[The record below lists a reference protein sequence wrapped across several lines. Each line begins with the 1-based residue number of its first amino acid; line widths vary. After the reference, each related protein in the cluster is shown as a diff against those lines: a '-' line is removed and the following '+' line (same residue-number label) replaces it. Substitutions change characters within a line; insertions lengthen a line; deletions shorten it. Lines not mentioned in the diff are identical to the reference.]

1 MYQKLRYM
9 KIFFMLFKTKYIEFH
24 LFNLIDKN
32 SSSHLVCLEL
42 KQYDAK
48 AHHF

>member
-1 MYQKLRYM
+1 
-9 KIFFMLFKTKYIEFH
+9 MLFKTKYIEFR

-32 SSSHLVCLEL
+32 SSSRLVCLEL
-42 KQYDAK
+42 KQYDGK